1 MYQFKYHDSYDLE
14 GMSEAELRR
23 AELKDRILDLPEYDN
38 LDIFALNRMSEQEM
52 RDLLGPRRADPPKR
66 APIDPVVRAKP
77 LRRSS
82 LPPVVKHRAQV
93 WIDGRN
99 VNLGSF
105 LTEQVRDEALALAKS
120 MRAIGLP
127 LETIREAVHRMK

>member
-1 MYQFKYHDSYDLE
+1 MNHDTATHLANLE
-14 GMSEAELRR
+14 RLRHDP
-23 AELKDRILDLPEYDN
+23 AIDYTEEQLETMTPDDAAILVSMLPK
-38 LDIFALNRMSEQEM
+38 
-52 RDLLGPRRADPPKR
+52 PRPIVHP

-105 LTEQVRDEALALAKS
+105 LTEQVRDEAVTLAKS

-127 LETIREAVHRMK
+127 IEAIRDAMRSMK

>member
-14 GMSEAELRR
+14 GMTDAELRR
-23 AELKDRILDLPEYDN
+23 AELRDRILDLPEYDEI
-38 LDIFALNRMSEQEM
+38 DVSELNRMSEQE
-52 RDLLGPRRADPPKR
+52 LLALLAPYHTEAPKR
-66 APIDPVVRAKP
+66 APIDPMVRAKP
-77 LRRSS
+77 LRRPS

-105 LTEQVRDEALALAKS
+105 LTEQVRDEAVALAKS

-127 LETIREAVHRMK
+127 LKAIREAVRRMK

>member
-1 MYQFKYHDSYDLE
+1 MYQFKHHDSYDLE
-14 GMSEAELRR
+14 GMTEAELRC
-23 AELKDRILDLPEYDN
+23 AELRDRVLTMPEYDEI
-38 LDIFALNRMSEQEM
+38 DVHELNRMNEQE
-52 RDLLGPRRADPPKR
+52 LLALLAPYRTEAPKR
-66 APIDPVVRAKP
+66 APVDPVVRAKP
-77 LRRSS
+77 LQRAN

-105 LTEQVRDEALALAKS
+105 LTEQVRDEAVTLAKS

-127 LETIREAVHRMK
+127 LEAIRDAVRSMK